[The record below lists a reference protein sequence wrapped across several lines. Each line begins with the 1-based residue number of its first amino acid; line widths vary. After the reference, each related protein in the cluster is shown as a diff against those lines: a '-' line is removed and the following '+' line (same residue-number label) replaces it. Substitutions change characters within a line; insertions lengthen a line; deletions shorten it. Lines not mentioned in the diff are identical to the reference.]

1 VNVPDTHIRIE
12 AEKCLFCGK
21 CEHNCP
27 AHAISIDRRNRTWT
41 IDREKCITCG
51 VCADGCPAHCLTLA
65 DAWEAGEKKEM
76 KAAFQGRVLRR
87 PPAGRKP
94 APVKPE
100 VPASAKVEAKP
111 EVPVKVEAP
120 AAEPAEEVNVPDTHI
135 RIEAE
140 KCLFCGKCE
149 HNCPANAISID
160 RRNRTWTIDREKC
173 ITCGVCADGCPAHCL
188 TLADAWEAGEK
199 KEMKAAF
206 QGRVLRRPARPA
218 PAKEAPKDGEPHA

>member
-1 VNVPDTHIRIE
+1 MQCPNTPE
-12 AEKCLFCGK
+12 A
-21 CEHNCP
+21 
-27 AHAISIDRRNRTWT
+27 T
-41 IDREKCITCG
+41 
-51 VCADGCPAHCLTLA
+51 
-65 DAWEAGEKKEM
+65 
-76 KAAFQGRVLRR
+76 
-87 PPAGRKP
+87 
-94 APVKPE
+94 AP
-100 VPASAKVEAKP
+100 AKVEAKP

-173 ITCGVCADGCPAHCL
+173 ITCGVCADGCFFHGPATAEIYAVALH
-188 TLADAWEAGEK
+188 DALPV
-199 KEMKAAF
+199 AF
-206 QGRVLRRPARPA
+206 QGRVLRRPARLA